1 MNSLFVVWG
10 AFMLLVCAI
19 GILWEDN
26 KKLKNENKNLR
37 DAYERDHKHCETK
50 MAYAEFCAD
59 AKVLDFEEEAKK
71 HKMIAA
77 NYRKELERLKTSSGS

>member
-37 DAYERDHKHCETK
+37 DAYVRDHKHCETK

-59 AKVLDFEEEAKK
+59 AKVLDFEEEAKR